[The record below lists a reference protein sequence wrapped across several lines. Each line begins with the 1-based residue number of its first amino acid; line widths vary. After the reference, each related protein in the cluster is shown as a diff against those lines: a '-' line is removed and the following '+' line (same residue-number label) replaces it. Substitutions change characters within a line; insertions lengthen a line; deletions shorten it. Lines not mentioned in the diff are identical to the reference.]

1 MKILISAAVAALASF
16 GALAQAS
23 SIPTDAATSDSKTH
37 VNGPRDPYT
46 DGAKAGKFDVYSDGA
61 NITER
66 RDPFTD
72 GAHS

>member
-1 MKILISAAVAALASF
+1 MKILISAAVAALTSF
-16 GALAQAS
+16 AALAQS
-23 SIPTDAATSDSKTH
+23 SNTPTDAATSGSKIH
-37 VNGPRDPYT
+37 INGPRDPYT

-61 NITER
+61 KVTDR

>member
-1 MKILISAAVAALASF
+1 MKILIPAAVAALTSF
-16 GALAQAS
+16 AALAHAS
-23 SIPTDAATSDSKTH
+23 AIPGNAATLDSKAH
-37 VNGPRDPYT
+37 IAGPRDPYT
-46 DGAKAGKFDVYSDGA
+46 DGARASKFDVYSDGA

>member
-1 MKILISAAVAALASF
+1 MKILSTVVLAALTSF
-16 GALAQAS
+16 GALAHAS
-23 SIPTDAATSDSKTH
+23 NLPVDSTAGQTH

-46 DGAKAGKFDVYSDGA
+46 DGAKAGKFDVYSEGA
-61 NITER
+61 RSVTDR

>member
-1 MKILISAAVAALASF
+1 MKILISAAVAALTSF
-16 GALAQAS
+16 AALAQS
-23 SIPTDAATSDSKTH
+23 SSTPPTSDSSTH
-37 VNGPRDPYT
+37 IVGPRDPYT

-61 NITER
+61 RITDR

>member
-1 MKILISAAVAALASF
+1 MKILISTVVAALAAF
-16 GALAQAS
+16 ATLAHAS
-23 SIPTDAATSDSKTH
+23 SIPTDTAISDRKTH

-61 NITER
+61 KVTDR